1 MLQALN
7 EDGMTKKH
15 GKKHEN
21 EAQPIDAQVPES
33 GSGEKGS
40 DAHMHGSD
48 AEKADKHTEPQAASQ
63 QPGAKGAAAA
73 NGTEP
78 IQPAESGTEAK
89 TEPSD
94 AEKNAQ
100 LEAKCRELQD
110 QYLRKAADFDN
121 YRKRMIKEKQEAI
134 DYANTNLLSD
144 LLQIL
149 DDFDRAIEAGQKAG
163 SENTEAFMQGVLMIR
178 KGLLSLLDSKY
189 GLQYYEVQGKVF
201 DPAIHE
207 AVATNPSAE
216 VTEPTVGA
224 ELQKGY
230 KLKERV
236 LRPAKVMVLMPAQAE
251 TK

>member
-1 MLQALN
+1 
-7 EDGMTKKH
+7 MTKKH
-15 GKKHEN
+15 GKKHEHEN
-21 EAQPIDAQVPES
+21 EAQPIEPAGTDSATGTDA
-33 GSGEKGS
+33 
-40 DAHMHGSD
+40 
-48 AEKADKHTEPQAASQ
+48 ADKHGQHTAAEAQ
-63 QPGAKGAAAA
+63 HEGAAGGAA
-73 NGTEP
+73 QHAEP
-78 IQPAESGTEAK
+78 ARDAQQ
-89 TEPSD
+89 EPSD
-94 AEKNAQ
+94 TDKIAT
-100 LEAKCRELQD
+100 LETKCRELQD

-149 DDFDRAIEAGQKAG
+149 DDFDRAIEAGKKAG
-163 SENTEAFMQGVLMIR
+163 EESAAAFMQGVVMIR
-178 KGLLSLLDSKY
+178 SGLLTLLESKY
-189 GLQYYEVQGKVF
+189 GLQYYEAQGQVF
-201 DPAIHE
+201 NPDIHE

-236 LRPAKVMVLMPAQAE
+236 LRPAKVMVLMPTPAE

>member
-1 MLQALN
+1 
-7 EDGMTKKH
+7 MTKKH
-15 GKKHEN
+15 GKKHEHEN
-21 EAQPIDAQVPES
+21 EAQPIEPAGTDSATGTDAAAHAES
-33 GSGEKGS
+33 C
-40 DAHMHGSD
+40 A
-48 AEKADKHTEPQAASQ
+48 ADKHGQHAAAEQTGKPQNE
-63 QPGAKGAAAA
+63 GAAGDAA
-73 NGTEP
+73 QHAEP
-78 IQPAESGTEAK
+78 ARDAQQA
-89 TEPSD
+89 PSNTD
-94 AEKNAQ
+94 KLAS
-100 LEAKCRELQD
+100 LETKCRELQD

-149 DDFDRAIEAGQKAG
+149 DDFDRAIEAGKKAG
-163 SENTEAFMQGVLMIR
+163 EESAAAFMQGVVMIR
-178 KGLLSLLDSKY
+178 SGLLMLLESKY
-189 GLQYYEVQGKVF
+189 GLQYYEAQGQVF
-201 DPAIHE
+201 NPDIHE

-236 LRPAKVMVLMPAQAE
+236 LRPAKVMVLMPTPAE